1 MTAVSFGE
9 VSGRF
14 RSPPGPVMALDEISL
29 HFESREIVSI
39 VGPSGCGKATLLNL
53 VAVDVWL
60 APSRAS

>member
-1 MTAVSFGE
+1 MAVSFGE

-14 RSPPGPVMALDEISL
+14 WSPPGSVMALDEIAIDVK
-29 HFESREIVSI
+29 SREIVSI
-39 VGPSGCGKATLLNL
+39 VGPPRAAKTTLLKF